1 MIFIAKKTLTTMPKI
16 SQVKKVLLLGSG
28 PIVIGQAAE
37 FDYSGSQACRAL
49 KEEGLEVVLVNSN
62 PATIQTDLAT
72 ADRVYIEPLDAR
84 TVERI
89 IEKEKPD
96 GIIATMAGQTGLNIA
111 VELAGCLK
119 KNNVRVLGTT
129 VETIELAEDR
139 EKFKELML
147 KIGEPVPASDSC
159 KSVAEMEKFI
169 AKHGLP
175 VMIRADFCLG
185 GLASGI
191 ASTMEQAREICAA
204 AIKQSGTGLALVEKS
219 LGGMAELE
227 YEVIRDSYDNCVT
240 ICNMENLDPMG
251 IHTGES
257 VVVAPSQTLSDRE
270 YHMLRTSAIKIV
282 RALKVQ
288 GACNVQFA
296 LDQKTGNYFI
306 VEVNPRASRSS
317 ALASKAT
324 GYPIARVATKIAL
337 GYALSEIQ
345 NRVTGKSA
353 CFEPSLDYVV
363 VKIPRWPFDKLYYS
377 PSIGTQMKSTG
388 ETMAIGRTFEEAFGK
403 ALRSLEMRVDWRQK
417 TAELAALPLETAL
430 APSEMR
436 FNVITKLLSDGT
448 ADVSTISKV
457 TGVHEWFVQKIANI
471 VATKR
476 LLSKNGMETKEDAE
490 LVLSARKAGFSER
503 WICEATGRSA
513 VYVRSF
519 SKTHGLYPS
528 FKMVDTCSAE
538 FEAATPYY
546 YSTYEPSSDA
556 LVQKASK
563 KKVVILG
570 AGPIRIGQGIEF
582 DYCTVHAVQALR
594 EAGFETIVVNNNPE
608 TVSTDFDISD
618 RLYFEPLK
626 LEDVLAVLAIERDN
640 LDGVIVQFG
649 GQTSINLVNGISQ
662 NSGAHILGTSTDAID
677 VASNRKR
684 FKALTESLGTP
695 TVKSGMAFDAPEA
708 IEVAKEVGYPVLMRP
723 SYVLGGRAMHLAFDE
738 QELREKV
745 HESIMA
751 SEGNPIIIDH
761 FLEDAIEIDVD
772 IVGDGSDYLIAGI
785 MEQVEEVGVHSGDS
799 AAIIPTRRLSKA
811 ALSKIEGYA
820 LKLASALK
828 IVGLCNIQMAAKA
841 DAVYIIEVNP
851 RASRTVPFVSKAI
864 GVPVAKV
871 AALCQVGI
879 SLKKQGFSSFPKP
892 KFCAVK
898 VPVFPYNRFPKA
910 DYTASSEMKS
920 TGETMAFGRTFEEAY
935 LKGVKAAGVLP
946 KSNKV
951 IIRECGKWTD
961 EIVAKAKNAGFEVVM
976 VNGNASKIASV
987 SGIGL
992 VVDGMIGCAKA
1003 DRSLC
1008 EKVITAKIPIVNSY
1022 YGAMALFD
1030 SIAACG
1036 GYAKLAKAELPIIS
1050 LNEANAQ

>member
-1 MIFIAKKTLTTMPKI
+1 MPKI
-16 SQVKKVLLLGSG
+16 SSVKKVLLLGSG

-49 KEEGLEVVLVNSN
+49 KEEGIEVVLVNSN

-72 ADRVYIEPLDAR
+72 ADRVYIEPIDAA
-84 TVERI
+84 TVSRI

-96 GIIATMAGQTGLNIA
+96 GIIATMAGQTGLNVA

-129 VETIELAEDR
+129 IETIELAEDR

-147 KIGEPVPASDSC
+147 KINEPVPASDSC
-159 KSVAEMEKFI
+159 KSVAEMEKFV

-191 ASTMEQAREICAA
+191 AYTIEQAREICAA

-227 YEVIRDSYDNCVT
+227 YEVIRDSFDNCVT

-270 YHMLRTSAIKIV
+270 YHMLRTSAIKII

-296 LDQKTGNYFI
+296 LDQKTGDYFI

-337 GYALSEIQ
+337 GYALSEIE

-403 ALRSLEMRVDWRQK
+403 ALRSLEMRVDWRQR
-417 TAELAALPLETAL
+417 TAEMAALPLEKAL

-436 FNVITKLLSDGT
+436 FNIITKLLFDNT
-448 ADVSTISKV
+448 ADVETISKA
-457 TGVHEWFVQKIANI
+457 TGVHPWFIQKIANI
-471 VATKR
+471 VASKR
-476 LLSKNGMETKEDAE
+476 ALAKNELATVNDAE
-490 LVLSARKAGFSER
+490 GVLAARKAGFSER

-546 YSTYEPSSDA
+546 YSTYESSSDA
-556 LVQKASK
+556 IIQKGNK
-563 KKVVILG
+563 KKVIILG
-570 AGPIRIGQGIEF
+570 SGPIRIGQGIEF

-594 EAGFETIVVNNNPE
+594 DAGFETIVVNNNPE

-640 LDGVIVQFG
+640 LQGVIVQFG

-662 NSGAHILGTSTDAID
+662 NSGAHILGTSTDSID

-695 TVKSGMAFDAPEA
+695 TVKSGMAFDAEEA
-708 IEVAKEVGYPVLMRP
+708 IGVAKEVGYPVLMRP

-738 QELREKV
+738 SELREKV

-751 SEGNPIIIDH
+751 SEGNPVIIDH

-772 IVGDGSDYLIAGI
+772 IVGDGKDYLIAGI

-799 AAIIPTRRLSKA
+799 AAILPTRRLSKK
-811 ALSKIEGYA
+811 ALSKIEDYA

-841 DAVYIIEVNP
+841 DEVYIIEVNP

-898 VPVFPYNRFPKA
+898 APVFPYNRFPKA

-935 LKGVKAAGVLP
+935 VKAVKASGALP
-946 KSNKV
+946 KSGKV
-951 IIRECGKWTD
+951 MVRECGKWTD
-961 EIVAKAKNAGFEVVM
+961 EITSKAKAAGFEVVM
-976 VNGNASKIASV
+976 VNGNASRIADV

-1003 DRSLC
+1003 DRTLC

-1036 GYAKLAKAELPIIS
+1036 GYAKLSKAELSIIS
-1050 LNEANAQ
+1050 LNEANAQTNAQ

>member
-1 MIFIAKKTLTTMPKI
+1 MPKI
-16 SQVKKVLLLGSG
+16 SSVKKVLLLGSG

-49 KEEGLEVVLVNSN
+49 KEEGIEVVLVNSN

-72 ADRVYIEPLDAR
+72 ADRVYIEPLDAK
-84 TVERI
+84 TVGRI

-111 VELAGCLK
+111 VEIADCLK

-147 KIGEPVPASDSC
+147 KIGEPVPASESC
-159 KSVAEMEKFI
+159 KTIEKMEKFV

-191 ASTMEQAREICAA
+191 AHTMEEAREICGA

-251 IHTGES
+251 VHTGES

-270 YHMLRTSAIKIV
+270 YHVLRTSAIKIV
-282 RALKVQ
+282 RALAVQ

-296 LDQKTGNYFI
+296 LDQKTGNYFV

-337 GYALSEIQ
+337 GYALSEIE

-377 PSIGTQMKSTG
+377 SSIGTQMKSTG

-417 TAELAALPLETAL
+417 TAEMAALPLHKAL

-436 FNVITKLLSDGT
+436 FNVITQLLFENK
-448 ADVSTISKV
+448 ADVATISKA
-457 TGVHEWFVQKIANI
+457 TGIHEWFIQKIAAI
-471 VATKR
+471 VAAKR
-476 LLSKNGMETKEDAE
+476 SLAKNDMATPEDAE
-490 LVLSARKAGFSER
+490 GVLAARKAGFSER

-513 VYVRSF
+513 VFVRSF
-519 SKTHGLYPS
+519 SKTHGLNPS

-546 YSTYEPSSDA
+546 YSTYESSSDA
-556 LVQKASK
+556 LVKK
-563 KKVVILG
+563 GNRKKVIILG
-570 AGPIRIGQGIEF
+570 SGPIRIGQGIEF

-594 EAGFETIVVNNNPE
+594 DAGFETIVVNNNPE

-626 LEDVLAVLAIERDN
+626 LEDVLAVLATERED
-640 LDGVIVQFG
+640 LEGIIVQFG

-662 NSGAHILGTSTDAID
+662 NSGAHILGTSTDSID

-684 FKALTESLGTP
+684 FKQLTETLGTP
-695 TVKSGMAFDAPEA
+695 TVKSGMAFDATEA

-738 QELREKV
+738 AELREKV

-751 SEGNPIIIDH
+751 SEGNPVIIDH

-799 AAIIPTRRLSKA
+799 AAILPTRRLSKA

-828 IVGLCNIQMAAKA
+828 IVGLCNIQMAAKG
-841 DAVYIIEVNP
+841 DDVYIIEVNP

-864 GVPVAKV
+864 GVPIAKV
-871 AALCQVGI
+871 AALCQVGV
-879 SLKKQGFSSFPKP
+879 SLKKQGYSAFPKP

-920 TGETMAFGRTFEEAY
+920 TGETMAFGRSFEEAY

-951 IIRECGKWTD
+951 IVRECGKWHD
-961 EIVAKAKNAGFEVVM
+961 EIVAKAKAAGFEVIL
-976 VNGNASKIASV
+976 VNGNASKMASV
-987 SGIGL
+987 DGIGL

-1030 SIAACG
+1030 AIASCG
-1036 GYAKLAKAELPIIS
+1036 GYSKLAKAELPIIS
-1050 LNEANAQ
+1050 LNEANAQTNAQ